1 MTDDQVMIATAEDEV
16 VIRQYEISEIDYRV
30 GLFKKI
36 HTPKRKR
43 GKYNTTGSVYVTN
56 RRLIYNVDN
65 RSLPVLGLRCKDLC
79 SQQIRIEDIQGID
92 FMTSSARNGLIGPIL
107 LILLGLLLSLFIIG
121 IPLLIIGIVWLV
133 IRIRNVEERMLF
145 GIRSASS
152 DYSMYISEMSRGYS
166 GNVQYWCAPTPEFE
180 LMSKELGA
188 IVLDL
193 QKYGD
198 EAIPKWTD

>member
-16 VIRQYEISEIDYRV
+16 VLKQYEISELDYRV
-30 GLFKKI
+30 GFFKKI
-36 HTPKRKR
+36 KTPKRKR

-65 RSLPVLGLRCKDLC
+65 RSLPKFGLRCRDLC

-92 FMTSSARNGLIGPIL
+92 FMTSSSKAGLGLPIL
-107 LILLGLLLSLFIIG
+107 VIILGLLLSLRVIG
-121 IPLLIIGIVWLV
+121 IPILIIGIIWLIV
-133 IRIRNVEERMLF
+133 RIRNVEEHMVF
-145 GIRSASS
+145 GVRSASS
-152 DYSMYISEMSRGYS
+152 DYSMYISEMSRRYS
-166 GNVQYWCAPTPEFE
+166 GTIQYWCAPTSEFE
-180 LMSKELGA
+180 LMAKELGA

-198 EAIPKWTD
+198 EAISKWID